1 MDELLYRIALS
12 MLPIK
17 PQEQRML
24 LEAAGSATEVFHLS
38 KRIEELIPDSNDKAR
53 AVMASMEGQLTG
65 AAREIAFAERKN
77 IRILTIDDDAY
88 PYRLKQAE
96 DAPTVLYYSG
106 NADLNAK
113 HIVSIVGT
121 RSCTDYGKDLC
132 RQFIA
137 DLKEAVPDLVVL
149 SGLAYGIDVTAHL
162 ACLENGIPTVG
173 VLAHGLDIIYP
184 QVHRT
189 YANDMVRNGGLLSEY
204 RSGTDMNKSLFV
216 ARNRIVAACADA
228 TVVVESKEKG
238 GSLHTAR
245 MALDYNRDVYAFP
258 GRVTDKV
265 SRGCLDLIFDNV
277 ARCVC
282 DAKQFLECQGWDSLK
297 TPDEHVVQT
306 ELFTELD
313 ETQLYIVGKMRSLD
327 ECNIAQLAAVTA
339 IPVKQ
344 LNVHLAQMEL
354 AGVIEFSP
362 GGKYRLAMSYRR

>member
-1 MDELLYRIALS
+1 

-38 KRIEELIPDSNDKAR
+38 KHIEELIPDSNDKAR
-53 AVMASMEGQLTG
+53 AVLASMEEQLSG
-65 AAREIAFAERKN
+65 AEREIAFAERKN
-77 IRILTIDDDAY
+77 IHILTINDDAY

-121 RSCTDYGKDLC
+121 RNCTDYGKDLC
-132 RQFIA
+132 RRFVA
-137 DLKEAVPDLVVL
+137 DLKEAVPDLLVL
-149 SGLAYGIDVTAHL
+149 SGLAYGIDVTAHQ
-162 ACLENGIPTVG
+162 ACLEHGIPTVG

-189 YANDMVRNGGLLSEY
+189 YANEMVCNGGLLSEY

-228 TVVVESKEKG
+228 TVVIESKEKG
-238 GSLHTAR
+238 GSLHTAH

-265 SRGCLDLIFDNV
+265 SRGCLDLIYDNV
-277 ARCVC
+277 ARCIC
-282 DAKQFLECQGWDSLK
+282 NAKQFLECQGWDSLK
-297 TPDEHVVQT
+297 KTDENVVQT

-313 ETQLYIVGKMRSLD
+313 ETQLMIVSKMRGLD
-327 ECNIAQLAAVTA
+327 ECTIEQLSAITA
-339 IPVKQ
+339 LPVR
-344 LNVHLAQMEL
+344 LLSAHLTQMEL
-354 AGVIEFSP
+354 SNVVAFSP
-362 GGKYRLAMSYRR
+362 GGKYRLNMAYR